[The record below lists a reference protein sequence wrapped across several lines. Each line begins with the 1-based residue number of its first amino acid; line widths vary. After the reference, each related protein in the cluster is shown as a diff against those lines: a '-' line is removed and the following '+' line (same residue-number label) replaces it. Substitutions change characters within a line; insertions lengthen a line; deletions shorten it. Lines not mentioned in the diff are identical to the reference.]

1 MSVIGFKGGQAG
13 FEQLS
18 PRHHDDIEAGCD
30 LVTTKN
36 LSYES
41 FSAISPDSVTQ
52 LFRGRDAQTP
62 DAPVVRQHED
72 RAVSTVNPDALPVDL
87 LKVRTAADPLAGPQ
101 ACRRSAH
108 SLLTVRRL
116 RPFARR
122 LFSTR
127 RPFFE
132 LIRTRNPCAFFR
144 RRVFG

>member
-52 LFRGRDAQTP
+52 LLRGRDPQAP
-62 DAPVVRQHED
+62 DAPAVGQDED
-72 RAVSTVNPDALPVDL
+72 RAVSTVNSDALAVYL
-87 LKVRTAADPLAGPQ
+87 LKVRTTADPLIGPQ
-101 ACRRSAH
+101 AFRRSVH
-108 SLLTVRRL
+108 LSG
-116 RPFARR
+116 F
-122 LFSTR
+122 
-127 RPFFE
+127 
-132 LIRTRNPCAFFR
+132 IRY
-144 RRVFG
+144 

>member
-52 LFRGRDAQTP
+52 LLRGRDPQAP
-62 DAPVVRQHED
+62 DTVVVGQDED
-72 RAVSTVNPDALPVDL
+72 RAESTTNPDSLAVDL

-101 ACRRSAH
+101 TCRQ
-108 SLLTVRRL
+108 
-116 RPFARR
+116 
-122 LFSTR
+122 
-127 RPFFE
+127 
-132 LIRTRNPCAFFR
+132 
-144 RRVFG
+144 